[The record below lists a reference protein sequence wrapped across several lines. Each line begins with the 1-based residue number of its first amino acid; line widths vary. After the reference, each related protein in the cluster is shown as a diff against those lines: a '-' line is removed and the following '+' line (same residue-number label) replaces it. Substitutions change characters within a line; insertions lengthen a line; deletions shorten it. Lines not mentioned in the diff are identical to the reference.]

1 MVLDAVLDI
10 AATPLTPQGFD
21 PLAGT
26 VVVLTVRGTEPSTPV
41 SLAWAGTRSESSV
54 ALGGDTQTELVAQPF
69 DGCPPGG
76 PCTIH
81 LRLIATASDVPLAW
95 SVTLHNAP
103 PGTPLDFGSAT
114 EVVPAGVAGLLIE
127 AVVGI
132 GWALVLGLL
141 AVVLWRRRRS
151 RQSDV

>member
-1 MVLDAVLDI
+1 MPDPPGTAPAGIGVHGEAEGVI
-10 AATPLTPQGFD
+10 ASG
-21 PLAGT
+21 AGPGRT
-26 VVVLTVRGTEPSTPV
+26 
-41 SLAWAGTRSESSV
+41 SLMWYQ
-54 ALGGDTQTELVAQPF
+54 ALHVKDELVAQPF

-95 SVTLHNAP
+95 SVSLRNAP
-103 PGTPLDFGSAT
+103 PGTTLDFGSAT
-114 EVVPAGVAGLLIE
+114 EVVPAGVAGLPIE
-127 AVVGI
+127 AVVAI

-141 AVVLWRRRRS
+141 AVVLWRRLRC